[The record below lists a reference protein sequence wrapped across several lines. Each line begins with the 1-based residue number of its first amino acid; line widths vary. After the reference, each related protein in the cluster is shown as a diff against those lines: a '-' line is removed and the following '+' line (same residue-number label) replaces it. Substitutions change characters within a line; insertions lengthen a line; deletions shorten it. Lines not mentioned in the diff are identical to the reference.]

1 MLREY
6 YLYRNLVHCNW
17 GWEGRC
23 DGYYSFNVF
32 DLRNGATI
40 QDGSNSS
47 GTQNRYYNLDIQA
60 ITYNLQ

>member
-1 MLREY
+1 M
-6 YLYRNLVHCNW
+6 HCNW